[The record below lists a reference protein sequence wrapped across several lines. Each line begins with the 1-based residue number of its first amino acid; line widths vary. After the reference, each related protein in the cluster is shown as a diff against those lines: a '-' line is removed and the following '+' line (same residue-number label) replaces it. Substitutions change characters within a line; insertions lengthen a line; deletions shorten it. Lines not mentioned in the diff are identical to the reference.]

1 MNLLHRIRENP
12 VLVLCVALT
21 ALIAWLAIDLV
32 KAPPAKKPTAE
43 PLATVDGYPPAPKPR
58 IPAPALDGIQP
69 VALPDPPGNR
79 VVSSLVLPHVKPGMK
94 RVEVENYLGPPTADH
109 IQPVRDDN
117 GRLTYSTTYELG
129 DIDPPMTI
137 RPIQPRRTL
146 PRPAPQA
153 GSAGSVIAF
162 VFDAS
167 QPGHP
172 LVDILYP
179 DPLF

>member
-1 MNLLHRIRENP
+1 MKLLLPIRENP
-12 VLVLCVALT
+12 VLILCGALV
-21 ALIAWLAIDLV
+21 ALIAWMAVDLL
-32 KAPPAKKPTAE
+32 KAPPVKKPVAE
-43 PLATVDGYPPAPKPR
+43 PQALVDEYQPRPKPPT
-58 IPAPALDGIQP
+58 IAPPPGGIQP

-79 VVSSLVLPHVKPGMK
+79 MVSSLVLPHVKPGMK
-94 RVEVENYLGPPTADH
+94 RVEVENYLGPPTADR

-117 GRLTYSTTYELG
+117 GRLTYSTAYELG

-146 PRPAPQA
+146 PRSAPQI
-153 GSAGSVIAF
+153 GSPGSIIAF

-172 LVDILYP
+172 LVAILYP